1 MVAMSSQRLYGG
13 LVEINNNTFT
23 IKKAGR
29 AFVCTLCFFY
39 QPIKSML
46 PNSCVPSV
54 ASDHRSSGK
63 FPCFIAAEFLRPF
76 GSKRTKFERGNSAEL
91 GNL

>member
-1 MVAMSSQRLYGG
+1 MVAMSSLRLYGG

-39 QPIKSML
+39 QPINSML
-46 PNSCVPSV
+46 PNSFVPSV
-54 ASDHRSSGK
+54 ASEQS
-63 FPCFIAAEFLRPF
+63 L
-76 GSKRTKFERGNSAEL
+76 SAEIRQNYEVFRETSGERL
-91 GNL
+91 